1 LLQPFCQRRFET
13 LDVYGINQ
21 VNLFPDLDG
30 LSRHINWE
38 TRVMVEKR
46 DNKDTD
52 RHFQDEY

>member
-1 LLQPFCQRRFET
+1 LRR
-13 LDVYGINQ
+13 LDIYGINQ

-52 RHFQDEY
+52 TFKMNTEIRAAA